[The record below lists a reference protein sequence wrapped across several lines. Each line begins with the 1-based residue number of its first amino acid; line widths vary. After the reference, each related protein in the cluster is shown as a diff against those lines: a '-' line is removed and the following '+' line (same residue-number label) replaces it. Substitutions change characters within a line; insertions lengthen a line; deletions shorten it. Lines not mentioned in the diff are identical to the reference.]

1 MASFS
6 FARSSQP
13 TPAPVSQHELAIS
26 SSVITADLLS
36 EQSNNGMFSLGPAR
50 STNAPAPNDPLQPL
64 RAMAD
69 RVGKEVEKFAERV
82 DHWHTHG
89 NETARA
95 KYQTTVKLVGK
106 FKDVAE
112 AQVKDLKRAN
122 DAENKMELD
131 RSVRRRIQDM
141 AGAPDANSQTGL
153 DQSFLGIA
161 PSTESSRDVKLRDLR
176 QWQAELAT
184 WELVGIMIDQHY
196 PEPGTDPAADK
207 KERLA
212 KAGGN
217 KRYSPNNEI
226 WERFILDDDQ
236 AKEKALVLRWLEQTA
251 RNDRSDI
258 ESITAQ
264 LETESGR
271 GAHTWTNGWLD
282 TKGKIKQAKRLEG
295 VDKPFKA
302 NGIIIKSADRTQ
314 TLVTQ
319 LDPDSPARQG
329 RALEKSDEYYER
341 ALWMVCY
348 EMLRR
353 GLPWSEVCDWAQ
365 ERNEAWRGV
374 SVGAA
379 YEAHPEGGPN
389 VAGPTVGYLFRRMC
403 FYASRGARIPY
414 EGAVYGL
421 LSGDLTRVQAVCSSW
436 DDHLHAHYNALLLS
450 RFDRYLQTHYPN
462 RVNQNL
468 SQKFIFQDAVANIGD
483 WERASQT
490 VVGLLKQHKATADES
505 TQPFKLIQGALIADS
520 LEGLMFKVGTGIA
533 DMLIADDRPVN
544 LLLHPECKTKDPGPK
559 PAGEDRKYPAEQC
572 YQNLAQDPH
581 ALRILV
587 HVFILFK
594 NGLGSLESPEM
605 HTWMAMDNVI
615 AAYIEMLRMTKRF
628 SVIPTYA
635 AQLSPE
641 RAAHCLARVVPDIRN
656 TGEQRNAVN
665 MFQQYRI
672 DVVEVVAQSF
682 TFAFDRSGLTYF
694 TEDGRTEI
702 TSPIERFT
710 ILEPSGTHD
719 GGLWPGLRIK
729 RAFDGSIIEPKEEAV
744 IEALQWYHYINS
756 DYKQTFEHL
765 KNALTILLRK
775 YVRLHIC
782 NVANSRSSQWAPW
795 SCGKDCQRSQR
806 RVSFVVKDGSPMW
819 LSFRRHAA
827 RSRRAR

>member
-13 TPAPVSQHELAIS
+13 TAAPVGHYELAITQRM
-26 SSVITADLLS
+26 IRADLLS
-36 EQSNNGMFSLGPAR
+36 EQSNNGMLSLGPAR
-50 STNAPAPNDPLQPL
+50 STNGPAPSDPLQPL

-89 NETARA
+89 NENPRS

-141 AGAPDANSQTGL
+141 AGAPGANSHSAF
-153 DQSFLGIA
+153 DQSFLGTA
-161 PSTESSRDVKLRDLR
+161 PSTESNRDEKLRDLR

-196 PEPGTDPAADK
+196 PEPGTDLAADK

-212 KAGGN
+212 KAGGD

-226 WERFILDDDQ
+226 WERFILEDDQ
-236 AKEKALVLRWLEQTA
+236 AKEKALVLRWLEQIA
-251 RNDRSDI
+251 RNDRSNI

-295 VDKPFKA
+295 ADKPFKA
-302 NGIIIKSADRTQ
+302 DGIIIKSADRTQ

-319 LDPDSPARQG
+319 LDPDCPGRQM

-353 GLPWSEVCDWAQ
+353 GLPWNEICDWAQ

-379 YEAHPEGGPN
+379 YESHPKGGPN

-450 RFDRYLQTHYPN
+450 RFDRYLQTNYPK
-462 RVNQNL
+462 RVNHNL
-468 SQKFIFQDAVANIGD
+468 SQKFIFQDAVSNIGD
-483 WERASQT
+483 WDKASQT
-490 VVGLLKQHKATADES
+490 VVGLLKQHEATKNES

-520 LEGLMFKVGTGIA
+520 LEELMFKVGTGIA
-533 DMLIADDRPVN
+533 DMLIGDDRPVN
-544 LLLHPECKTKDPGPK
+544 LLLHPDSNVTDPGPK
-559 PAGEDRKYPAEQC
+559 PVGDERKYTAEQY
-572 YQNLAQDPH
+572 YQTLVQDPH
-581 ALRILV
+581 AFRILV
-587 HVFILFK
+587 HIFILFK
-594 NGLGSLESPEM
+594 NGLSTLDSPEM
-605 HTWMAMDNVI
+605 PIWVAMDNVI

-635 AQLSPE
+635 AQLAPE

-656 TGEQRNAVN
+656 TEEQRNAVV
-665 MFQQYRI
+665 MFEQYRI

-682 TFAFDRSGLTYF
+682 TFAFNNSGFTHF
-694 TEDGRTEI
+694 TEDGHTVI

-710 ILEPSGTHD
+710 ILESSGSHD
-719 GGLWPGLRIK
+719 GGLWPGHRIM
-729 RAFDGSIIEPKEEAV
+729 RAFDGSTIEPKEEAV
-744 IEALQWYHYINS
+744 IEALQWYHYIHS
-756 DYKQTFEHL
+756 DYKQTFDHL
-765 KNALTILLRK
+765 KNALTIFLRK
-775 YVRLHIC
+775 YPCLSIC
-782 NVANSRSSQWAPW
+782 NVAN
-795 SCGKDCQRSQR
+795 
-806 RVSFVVKDGSPMW
+806 
-819 LSFRRHAA
+819 
-827 RSRRAR
+827 